1 MRCPTPGQSPYP
13 LRIGNGVTGRRDGH
27 FFGGDMNEDDKIIK
41 TRKTLLDIIVKDDK
55 IIKDRSEK
63 IKTLDLFKKI
73 WSSQDHSTLR
83 QKTFKLL
90 GKSTLRIAK

>member
-13 LRIGNGVTGRRDGH
+13 LRIGNGVTDRRDGH
-27 FFGGDMNEDDKIIK
+27 FFGGDMDEDDKIVK
-41 TRKTLLDIIVKDDK
+41 TRKTLLDIIVKDEK
-55 IIKDRSEK
+55 IIKDKSEK
-63 IKTLDLFKKI
+63 LKTLALFKKI
-73 WSSQDHSTLR
+73 WVSQDSPSLR